1 MRLILSAHFWNRLW
15 IAVRK
20 LATSDLSQT
29 LVILIALSLI
39 TGCGRD
45 DVRVYKVAKESQPS
59 APSSSTEVSQ
69 LPPGHP
75 EIEGSSQPHLTW
87 SLPSNWQELPAS
99 GMRIAS
105 FSAKGKN
112 GKLADVSIIPLVGSA
127 GGILGNVNRWRSQVG
142 QPEATEEE
150 ITRMAQTIEIA
161 GQQAQFF
168 EMVGT
173 SQDPES
179 KTNILGAILN
189 RNGTAWFFKM
199 TGSATVVTD
208 QKPIFLDFLKSLKF
222 ETSVAQPALPASHPP
237 IGNKPAS
244 LSTESKPQWR
254 VPQGWQEAPPTQFL
268 VAQFLISGENGS
280 QAGVNI
286 SKTGGGVTANINR
299 WRNQLSLEE
308 LSSGEIE
315 KQLQTLAVPDS
326 KAMLIDMRGTDSKSG
341 KKARTIGA
349 VVSLPT
355 GTWYYKLKGD
365 EELVERE
372 KEAFLQ
378 FVKSATY
385 P

>member
-1 MRLILSAHFWNRLW
+1 M
-15 IAVRK
+15 
-20 LATSDLSQT
+20 
-29 LVILIALSLI
+29 ALSLI

-45 DVRVYKVAKESQPS
+45 EVRVYKVAKESQQSSPS
-59 APSSSTEVSQ
+59 TSTEVSQ

-75 EIEGSSQPHLTW
+75 ELEGSSQPRLTW
-87 SLPSNWQELPAS
+87 SLPSNWQELPAG
-99 GMRIAS
+99 GMRVAS

-112 GKLADVSIIPLVGSA
+112 GKLADVSIVPLVGSA

-142 QPEATEEE
+142 QPDATEEE
-150 ITRMAQTIEIA
+150 LVRMAQTVEIA

-168 EMVGT
+168 EIVGT

-179 KTNILGAILN
+179 KTIILGAILN
-189 RNGTAWFFKM
+189 RNGTTWFFKM
-199 TGSATVVTD
+199 TGSAMVVTD

-222 ETSVAQPALPASHPP
+222 ETSVAQATLPASHPP

-244 LSTESKPQWR
+244 LSSESKPKWR
-254 VPQGWQEAPPTQFL
+254 VPQGWQEGPPTQFL
-268 VAQFLISGENGS
+268 VAQFLIPGENGS

-299 WRNQLSLEE
+299 WRGHLSLEE

-341 KKARTIGA
+341 KKARVVGA
-349 VVSLPT
+349 VVSQPD

-365 EELVERE
+365 EQLVERE
-372 KEAFLQ
+372 KEAFLE

>member
-1 MRLILSAHFWNRLW
+1 LPAHFWNRLW
-15 IAVRK
+15 IAARR
-20 LATSDLSQT
+20 LAASDLSQA
-29 LVILIALSLI
+29 LVILMALSLI

-45 DVRVYKVAKESQPS
+45 DVRVYKVAKESQQSSPS
-59 APSSSTEVSQ
+59 TSTKVSQ

-75 EIEGSSQPHLTW
+75 ELEGSSQPRLTW
-87 SLPSNWQELPAS
+87 SLPSNWQELPAG
-99 GMRIAS
+99 GMRVAS

-112 GKLADVSIIPLVGSA
+112 GKLADVSIVPLVGTA
-127 GGILGNVNRWRSQVG
+127 GGIVGNVNRWRSQVG
-142 QPEATEEE
+142 QPDATEEE
-150 ITRMAQTIEIA
+150 LVRMAQTVEIA

-168 EMVGT
+168 EIVGT

-189 RNGTAWFFKM
+189 RNGTTWFFKM
-199 TGSATVVTD
+199 TGSAMVVTD

-222 ETSVAQPALPASHPP
+222 ETSVAQAALPASHPP

-244 LSTESKPQWR
+244 VSSESKPKWR
-254 VPQGWQEAPPTQFL
+254 VPQGWQEGPPTQFL
-268 VAQFLISGENGS
+268 VAQFLIPGKNGS

-299 WRNQLSLEE
+299 WREQLSLEE

-315 KQLQTLAVPDS
+315 KQLQTLAVPGS
-326 KAMLIDMRGTDSKSG
+326 KAMLIDMRGTDSKTG
-341 KKARTIGA
+341 KKARIVGA
-349 VVSLPT
+349 VLPDSN
-355 GTWYYKLKGD
+355 WYYKLKGD

-372 KEAFLQ
+372 KEAFLE